1 MKVNKHNTDRSHL
14 LCELAF
20 RAADYHF
27 GQGEQGDDV
36 GNDHEVVEHIRQ
48 LPHQIVA
55 HHGAHQ
61 DEHQGDE
68 GVDHGA
74 GLGVLLAEKPDGVDL
89 AEQVPAQ
96 NRGESEEE
104 QADDVSVTL
113 NKISDIKT
121 HGRIHM
127 YLICEAITSNEKLR
141 ERFKIKYIQWRKAL
155 ELEIKNSISFRDDSY
170 PISFLLI
177 SIVDGLVVQSLLKT
191 EEIPYDEI
199 SRFLITTLN

>member
-1 MKVNKHNTDRSHL
+1 
-14 LCELAF
+14 
-20 RAADYHF
+20 
-27 GQGEQGDDV
+27 
-36 GNDHEVVEHIRQ
+36 
-48 LPHQIVA
+48 
-55 HHGAHQ
+55 
-61 DEHQGDE
+61 
-68 GVDHGA
+68 
-74 GLGVLLAEKPDGVDL
+74 
-89 AEQVPAQ
+89 
-96 NRGESEEE
+96 
-104 QADDVSVTL
+104 
-113 NKISDIKT
+113 
-121 HGRIHM
+121 M